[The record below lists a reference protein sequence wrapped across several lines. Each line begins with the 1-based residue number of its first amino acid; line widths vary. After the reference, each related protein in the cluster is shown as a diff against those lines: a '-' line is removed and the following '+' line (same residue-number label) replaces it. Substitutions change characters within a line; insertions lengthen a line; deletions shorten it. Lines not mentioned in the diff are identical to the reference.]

1 MERSLIVTSKAR
13 QNLKNIST
21 DISKKFG
28 RKSADEYLNNVNT
41 QVQIIFNNPQ
51 RYPKEKIKDIN
62 VSVCVFKKK
71 TIIQFVY
78 TEKEVVILSILD
90 ARSNWKLEI

>member
-13 QNLKNIST
+13 RNLKYISSY
-21 DISKKFG
+21 ISKKFG

-51 RYPKEKIKDIN
+51 RYPKETIKDIN

-90 ARSNWKLEI
+90 ARSNWK